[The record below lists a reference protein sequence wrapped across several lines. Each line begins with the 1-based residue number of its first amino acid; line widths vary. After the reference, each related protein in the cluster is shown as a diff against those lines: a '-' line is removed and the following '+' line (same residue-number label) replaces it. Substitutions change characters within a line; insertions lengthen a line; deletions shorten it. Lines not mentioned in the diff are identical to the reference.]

1 MPGIKNFDPTKDVP
15 DLAGKVILIT
25 GGTAGIGAAAI
36 IELARHNPAHLIFT
50 GRNAKSAEATIAS
63 ARSAAGANSES
74 VAVTFI
80 ECDLASLASV
90 KATAD
95 KVLALV
101 DRLDVLVC
109 NAGIMAQPAA
119 LSPDGYEIHIATN
132 HLGHALL
139 TLKLLPLL
147 EQTSAA
153 AAGAAAAGA
162 AAAGEGSSTPP
173 SRIIMV
179 SSVAWKSGAPPGG
192 IIFEQLKTPQE
203 LGVGGRWLRYG
214 QSKLA
219 NLLWARELSA
229 RHPSVLAFSVT
240 PGVVATGSVAAFGLA
255 DKLLVYAA
263 NVGRVKKVGEGA
275 HNLLWA
281 VAAPVE
287 GVVGGGFYEPVGA
300 LSALQSRASRDPAL
314 AGRLWEWTLAE
325 LKPFL

>member
-1 MPGIKNFDPTKDVP
+1 V
-15 DLAGKVILIT
+15 
-25 GGTAGIGAAAI
+25 GAAAV
-36 IELARHNPAHLIFT
+36 IELARHNPAHLLFT
-50 GRNAKSAEATIAS
+50 GRNAKSAEATISS
-63 ARSAAGANSES
+63 ARSSAAAAAGANAAEG
-74 VAVTFI
+74 VVLVPITFI

-90 KATAD
+90 QAAAD

-119 LSPDGYEIHIATN
+119 LSPDGYETHFATN

-147 EQTSAA
+147 EQTSATTA
-153 AAGAAAAGA
+153 TTTTTAGT
-162 AAAGEGSSTPP
+162 STTP
-173 SRIIMV
+173 SRARIIMI
-179 SSVAWKSGAPPGG
+179 SSAAWKSGAPPGG
-192 IIFEQLKTPQE
+192 IVFDTLKTPQE
-203 LGVGGRWLRYG
+203 MGLGGRWLRYG

-229 RHPSVLAFSVT
+229 RHPSVLSFSVT

-255 DKLLVYAA
+255 DKLLVYVA
-263 NVGRVKKVGEGA
+263 NAGRVKKVEEGA

-281 VAAPVE
+281 VGVSAAAAGDGDGDGNAVQ
-287 GVVGGGFYEPVGA
+287 GGGFYEPVGA
-300 LSALQSRASRDPAL
+300 PSVLQSKASRDPAL

>member
-1 MPGIKNFDPTKDVP
+1 V
-15 DLAGKVILIT
+15 
-25 GGTAGIGAAAI
+25 GAAAV

-50 GRNAKSAEATIAS
+50 GRNAKSAEATISS
-63 ARSAAGANSES
+63 ARSSAAAAAGANAAE
-74 VAVTFI
+74 AVVLVPITFI

-90 KATAD
+90 KAAAD

-119 LSPDGYEIHIATN
+119 LSPDGYEIHFATN

-147 EQTSAA
+147 EHTSATTTTTT
-153 AAGAAAAGA
+153 AGTANRA
-162 AAAGEGSSTPP
+162 
-173 SRIIMV
+173 RIIMI
-179 SSVAWKSGAPPGG
+179 SSAAWKSGAPPGG
-192 IIFEQLKTPQE
+192 IVFDTLRTPQE
-203 LGVGGRWLRYG
+203 MGLGGRWLRYG

-229 RHPSVLAFSVT
+229 RHPSVLSFSVT

-255 DKLLVYAA
+255 DKLLVYVA
-263 NVGRVKKVGEGA
+263 NAGRVKTVEEGA

-281 VAAPVE
+281 VGVSAAAAAAGDGDGDGDAVQ
-287 GVVGGGFYEPVGA
+287 GGGFYEPVGA
-300 LSALQSRASRDPAL
+300 PSVLQSKASRDPAL

>member
-1 MPGIKNFDPTKDVP
+1 M
-15 DLAGKVILIT
+15 
-25 GGTAGIGAAAI
+25 
-36 IELARHNPAHLIFT
+36 
-50 GRNAKSAEATIAS
+50 
-63 ARSAAGANSES
+63 
-74 VAVTFI
+74 VTFI

-90 KATAD
+90 KAAAD

-147 EQTSAA
+147 EKTSAA
-153 AAGAAAAGA
+153 AGGGGGREG
-162 AAAGEGSSTPP
+162 GEGGESVAG
-173 SRIIMV
+173 SRTSNGARIVMV
-179 SSVAWKSGAPPGG
+179 SSAAWKSGAPAGG
-192 IIFEQLKTPQE
+192 IVFEQLKTTQE

-229 RHPSVLAFSVT
+229 RHPSVLSFSVT
-240 PGVVATGSVAAFGLA
+240 PGVVATPSVAAFGLA

-281 VAAPVE
+281 AVVAAPRDDGDGDGD

-300 LSALQSRASRDPAL
+300 LSELQSRASRDPVL